1 MKAFTVGP
9 VAEFPCTHMIHQ
21 RDLPYF
27 RSAEFSCLVN
37 KCIDMLSA
45 IIGHKNSNSVFY
57 MTCSGSGAMEAV
69 VDNCV
74 GYGEKSLVINGG
86 TFGHRFCEIL
96 KKHNRNYDSID
107 LEWNEELTKSRF
119 TGYDKKK
126 YQFLFVNIH
135 ETSTGHLYDLSLLS
149 KFAKENGMY
158 LIVDAISSILA
169 DDYEMD
175 KYGVDAT
182 IFSSQKGLCLSPGLS
197 FIALSSELKDKVLRE
212 KNSTSYYF
220 NFESYINNINRGQTP
235 FTPANMIIY
244 ELDCML
250 DLIMEKG
257 GKSCWIESVKQ
268 KSLYF
273 RDKIRKEGIEIP
285 SGYNLSNALTPI
297 FFNDIDAMEIYR
309 FLSQKF
315 SIYVNPCGG
324 ELASKLLRVAHIGNL
339 SFADFDDLVNKLKIA
354 IQSVK
359 TNDRK

>member
-9 VAEFPCTHMIHQ
+9 VPEFPCTHMIHQ

-27 RSAEFSCLVN
+27 RSAEYSCLVN

-57 MTCSGSGAMEAV
+57 MTCSGTGAMEAV

-96 KKHNRNYDSID
+96 KKHNRSYDSID
-107 LEWNEELTKSRF
+107 LEWNEELTKNSF

-126 YQFLFVNIH
+126 YKFLFVNIH

-197 FIALSSELKDKVLRE
+197 FID
-212 KNSTSYYF
+212 
-220 NFESYINNINRGQTP
+220 
-235 FTPANMIIY
+235 NM
-244 ELDCML
+244 
-250 DLIMEKG
+250 K
-257 GKSCWIESVKQ
+257 
-268 KSLYF
+268 
-273 RDKIRKEGIEIP
+273 
-285 SGYNLSNALTPI
+285 
-297 FFNDIDAMEIYR
+297 
-309 FLSQKF
+309 
-315 SIYVNPCGG
+315 
-324 ELASKLLRVAHIGNL
+324 
-339 SFADFDDLVNKLKIA
+339 
-354 IQSVK
+354 
-359 TNDRK
+359 